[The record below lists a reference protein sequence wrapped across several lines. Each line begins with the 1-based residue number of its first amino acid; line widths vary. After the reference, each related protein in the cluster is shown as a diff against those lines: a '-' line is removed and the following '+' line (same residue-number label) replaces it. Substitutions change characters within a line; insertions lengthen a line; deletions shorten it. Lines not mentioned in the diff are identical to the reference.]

1 MSLSRHI
8 NADEV
13 IEKCKEHPHRK
24 HAAQDGRQTFHQS
37 WSRDEDAAKAPKYTL
52 PETGIPSKAA
62 YQLLHDQTAL
72 DGNPLLNLASFVHT
86 WMPEEANKLI
96 QENQSKNQVDLDEYP
111 AATIIHNR
119 CISML
124 ADLWKAPK
132 EGKAIGTSTAGSS
145 EAIMLGGLAMKKR
158 WQEARKAAGKD
169 HYHPN
174 IVFGS
179 NAQVALEKFARYWDV
194 EARLVPC
201 DASTNF
207 VMNPHAAMQFIDENT
222 IGVMV
227 IMGSTYTG
235 HFEAKCSTHVG
246 SPCVFSTVVPQN
258 LMIALVDEFQK
269 KTGLDVPIHVDGA
282 SGAFIAPFAYP
293 DLKWAFDIP
302 RVVSINTSGHKFG
315 LVYAGLGW
323 ILWRDE
329 SFLHKDLIFELHY
342 LGSVEYSFTLNF
354 SKPAAPIIVQMF
366 NFLNLGF
373 EGYRRIAI
381 KDLRNARMLSRAL
394 EATYFTVLSNIHK
407 PVKDLEGVEDLDE
420 PTLYE
425 PGLPVVS
432 FRLSDKFKADYG
444 HVEQSWIQSMLRT
457 KGWIVPNYNGP
468 EGSSEVEILRVVV
481 RETLSEDLI
490 ERLIVDILEITEGL
504 MGERLVA
511 GLRPSHVFGPPPSHD
526 NYLRDGEAGSPTSSA
541 SSSDLSSPSTPQ
553 SDAFVLIHKKHL
565 LPPPPS
571 ALRLRVPSLAPSLS
585 RSLSIAATSSP
596 LSPIAMRA
604 VLSCSPKA
612 VGVANQPDKEH
623 GRPDKANFGSAGEE
637 TGQGQSGFARQC

>member
-8 NADEV
+8 NAEDV
-13 IEKCKEHPHRK
+13 IQNCKEHPFRK
-24 HAAQDGRQTFHQS
+24 HAQQEGRQTLHQS
-37 WSRDEDAAKAPKYTL
+37 WSRDEDAARVSKYTI
-52 PETGIPSKAA
+52 PQEGIPSKAA
-62 YQLLHDQTAL
+62 YQLLHDETAL

-86 WMPEEANKLI
+86 WMPEEADKLI
-96 QENQSKNQVDLDEYP
+96 MENMNKNQVDLDEYP

-132 EGKAIGTSTAGSS
+132 DGKAIGTSTAGSS

-169 HYHPN
+169 YFHPN

-194 EARLVPC
+194 EARLVPVN
-201 DASTNF
+201 ASTNY
-207 VMNPHAAMQFIDENT
+207 VMNPHDALPFIDENT

-227 IMGSTYTG
+227 ILGSTYTG
-235 HFEAKCSTHVG
+235 HFENVG
-246 SPCVFSTVVPQN
+246 
-258 LMIALVDEFQK
+258 LMSDLLDELQE

-282 SGAFIAPFAYP
+282 SGGFIAPFAYP
-293 DLKWAFDIP
+293 DLKWAFDVK

-329 SFLHKDLIFELHY
+329 SYLHKDLVFELHY

-394 EATYFTVLSNIHK
+394 DATYFTVLSNIHK
-407 PVKDLEGVEDLDE
+407 PSERGQRELPQTENTDE
-420 PTLYE
+420 PEFYE
-425 PGLPVVS
+425 RGLPVVS
-432 FRLSDKFKADYG
+432 FRLSDKFQSEYP

-457 KGWIVPNYNGP
+457 KGWIVPNYNAPQG
-468 EGSSEVEILRVVV
+468 EADTQILRVVV

-504 MGERLVA
+504 MGTSARSKTFFSRAEAQVHVS
-511 GLRPSHVFGPPPSHD
+511 GLRPSTALPPVPPHSSYIREDTNPPPSIATIPPLGTITHPELTPRPPAHLD
-526 NYLRDGEAGSPTSSA
+526 IRTMSSLPSRFIHTALFLPLHFLSLFVAVFLHTSFSHA
-541 SSSDLSSPSTPQ
+541 T
-553 SDAFVLIHKKHL
+553 
-565 LPPPPS
+565 
-571 ALRLRVPSLAPSLS
+571 
-585 RSLSIAATSSP
+585 ATSM
-596 LSPIAMRA
+596 L
-604 VLSCSPKA
+604 LKA
-612 VGVANQPDKEH
+612 QTVHQPDKEH
-623 GRPDKANFGSAGEE
+623 GRPDPGNFGDAAKEDSA
-637 TGQGQSGFARQC
+637 GQSGFARQC

>member
-8 NADEV
+8 NADDV
-13 IEKCKEHPHRK
+13 IQKCKEHPQRR
-24 HAAQDGRQTFHQS
+24 HAAQDGRQTLHQS
-37 WSRDEDAAKAPKYTL
+37 WSRDEDAARAPKYTI
-52 PETGIPSKAA
+52 PPNGIPSKAA
-62 YQLLHDQTAL
+62 YQLLHDETAL

-96 QENQSKNQVDLDEYP
+96 MENMNKNQVDLDEYP

-132 EGKAIGTSTAGSS
+132 DCKAIGTSTAGSS

-158 WQEARKAAGKD
+158 WQDARKAAGKD

-194 EARLVPC
+194 EARLVPVN
-201 DASTNF
+201 ASTNY
-207 VMNPHAAMQFIDENT
+207 VMNPHDAMQYIDENT

-235 HFEAKCSTHVG
+235 HFENVQLMSDLLDDL
-246 SPCVFSTVVPQN
+246 QN
-258 LMIALVDEFQK
+258 R
-269 KTGLDVPIHVDGA
+269 TGLDVKIHVDGA

-293 DLKWAFDIP
+293 NLKWAFDVS

-323 ILWRDE
+323 VLWRDE
-329 SFLHKDLIFELHY
+329 AFLQKDLIFELR
-342 LGSVEYSFTLNF
+342 TNF
-354 SKPAAPIIVQMF
+354 SKPAAPIIAQMF

-373 EGYRRIAI
+373 DGYRRIAI

-394 EATYFTVLSNIHK
+394 EATYFTVLSNVHK
-407 PVKDLEGVEDLDE
+407 ATPSGLERLAKELTADDGTDDPE
-420 PTLYE
+420 LYE

-432 FRLSDKFKADYG
+432 FRLSDKFVAEYP
-444 HVEQSWIQSMLRT
+444 HVQQSWIQSMLRT
-457 KGWIVPNYNGP
+457 KGWIVPNYNAP
-468 EGSSEVEILRVVV
+468 EGEAETQILRVVV

-504 MGERLVA
+504 M
-511 GLRPSHVFGPPPSHD
+511 D
-526 NYLRDGEAGSPTSSA
+526 
-541 SSSDLSSPSTPQ
+541 SSST
-553 SDAFVLIHKKHL
+553 VL
-565 LPPPPS
+565 LPK
-571 ALRLRVPSLAPSLS
+571 
-585 RSLSIAATSSP
+585 T
-596 LSPIAMRA
+596 
-604 VLSCSPKA
+604 
-612 VGVANQPDKEH
+612 GVSNRPDKEH
-623 GRPDKANFGSAGEE
+623 GRPDKNNFGDGGAGEV
-637 TGQGQSGFARQC
+637 GDAQSGFARQC